1 MKLTEV
7 EKAAIVC
14 RDSKSATLC
23 LVGVSGSGKTSIWEQ
38 IAPKLGY
45 DRVEIL
51 RPALLADAADL
62 IGLPDFHI
70 QKDKEGKAFK
80 TTAFMRP
87 KWLPNDGEKV
97 LIVIDEINRA
107 TKDVAN
113 ALFGLIEA
121 EKPFIGEY
129 FLPDTCQVV
138 ATCNPPT
145 DNYAGVLDFADTA
158 WASRLCFVKIAPNL
172 ETYSDYGR
180 NSKTVSNVMLDFLNK
195 SPNFFGTTGDFEVD
209 MFFSGEDTVKETN
222 TRSFSKVSKIYD
234 TAKELG
240 INRNVTF
247 ELARGIVGLEFATSF
262 MSYADNYSTVITID
276 DLLSDPTAHER
287 FDYSAMSGVS
297 KVLEDLKYKATENTI
312 EVDQVVN
319 INPFLKKIPLDTLK
333 GFLTWVVKD
342 NMSNT
347 DDKGVLTALA
357 DAIFDDDEIN
367 AKIDLV
373 KNNNEDKN
381 EETTE
386 ESENENN

>member
-1 MKLTEV
+1 MKLTDV
-7 EKAAIVC
+7 EKAAMVC

-23 LVGVSGSGKTSIWEQ
+23 LVGVSGSGKTSIWGQ
-38 IAPKLGY
+38 IAKNLGY

-70 QKDKEGKAFK
+70 EKDSEGNVFK

-87 KWLPNDGEKV
+87 KWLPKQGEKV

-172 ETYSDYGR
+172 ETYSNYGR
-180 NSKTVSNVMLDFLNK
+180 NSKTVSNTMLDFLNK
-195 SPNFFGTTGDFEVD
+195 NQNFFGTTGDFEVD
-209 MFFSGEDTVKETN
+209 MFFSSEDTVKETN

-234 TAKELG
+234 TAKDLG
-240 INRNVTF
+240 VERNITF
-247 ELARGIVGLEFATSF
+247 ELTRGVVGNEFATAF
-262 MSYADNYSTVITID
+262 MSFADNYANVVTIEE
-276 DLLSDPTAHER
+276 LLTDPEAHEK
-287 FDYSAMSGVS
+287 FDYTALSGIS
-297 KVLEDLKYKATENTI
+297 KVLEDFKYKVKENSVEI
-312 EVDQVVN
+312 EQLPN
-319 INPFLKKIPLDTLK
+319 INPFLGKIPLDTLK
-333 GFLTWVVKD
+333 GFLMWVIKD
-342 NMSNT
+342 NIE
-347 DDKGVLTALA
+347 DDGKNNEVLTALA
-357 DAIFDDDEIN
+357 DSIFEDDVIN
-367 AKIDLV
+367 SKMDLV
-373 KNNNEDKN
+373 LDHSEKEDKVEESKNEDN
-381 EETTE
+381 
-386 ESENENN
+386 